1 MIDDLV
7 DANHENLE
15 FAHLCL
21 PAWARDAH
29 IHLLFLFWIVLSD
42 YACMKMRA
50 QFFSD
55 LFGGGINLTL
65 SRDSMAVS
73 TLIDSKL

>member
-55 LFGGGINLTL
+55 LLGEDKFDTLPRLHGRIN
-65 SRDSMAVS
+65 SH
-73 TLIDSKL
+73 